1 MPAPRVLVIT
11 PKLHERFWAK
21 VNFNGPI
28 APNMNDPCWIW
39 IAATERRGYGQFQ
52 VKLEDGR
59 FVSELAHRVA
69 WAITHGALSQK
80 NTCHDCDVRNCVRPS
95 HLWEGTDAENL
106 ADRDAKG
113 RQASGDRNGSIL
125 HPESR
130 PRGSAHYE
138 THLTEEIV
146 RSIRVRVAAGGN
158 QSAIGRELGIDQS
171 SVNCIVK
178 RRTWKHVL

>member
-11 PKLHERFWAK
+11 PKLHERFWIK
-21 VNFNGPI
+21 VNFDGPI
-28 APNMNDPCWIW
+28 APHMDDPCWIW
-39 IAATERRGYGQFQ
+39 IAARDRGGYGLFQ
-52 VKLEDGR
+52 VKLADGR

-69 WAITHGALSQK
+69 RAITHGALSPL
-80 NTCHDCDVRNCVRPS
+80 NTCHRCDVRSCVRPS

-113 RQASGDRNGSIL
+113 RQARGSAVV
-125 HPESR
+125 PETR

-158 QSAIGRELGIDQS
+158 QSAIGRALGIDQS
-171 SVNCIVK
+171 TVNCIVK
-178 RRTWKHVL
+178 RRTWRHVL